1 MEQQI
6 PLEGYQSVPLAQ
18 QAADHILNYIVE
30 NSLEAGAKIP
40 NEFELA
46 ERIGVGR
53 GTVREAIKL
62 LVSRQILEIRR
73 GAGTFVS
80 DRQGVVDD
88 PLGFLFVKEKEKLAR
103 DLLDV
108 RMMLEPEIA
117 MMAAEHATKEQVK
130 ELLAQCDRVE
140 QAILAGEDHMQEDI
154 AFHRMI
160 AACSGNIVVEKLVP
174 VINSSIAVFV
184 DLTNRRLLQ
193 ETIETHREI
202 AKAIEKGDA
211 KGARCAMNMHL
222 IYNWRVIQKLADKEE

>member
-1 MEQQI
+1 MEHQI
-6 PLEGYQSVPLAQ
+6 PLEGYQSVPLAK

-30 NSLEAGAKIP
+30 NGLEAGAKIP

-46 ERIGVGR
+46 QRIGVGR

-62 LVSRQILEIRR
+62 LVSKQILEIRR

-80 DRQGVVDD
+80 ERQGVVDD
-88 PLGFLFVKEKEKLAR
+88 PLGFLFVKEKGKLAR

-117 MMAAEHATKEQVK
+117 MMAAEKATKEQA
-130 ELLAQCDRVE
+130 EALLAQCDRVE
-140 QAILAGEDHMQEDI
+140 QAILAGEDHIQADI

-174 VINSSIAVFV
+174 VINTSIAVFV
-184 DLTNRRLLQ
+184 DITDRRLLQ

-202 AKAIEKGDA
+202 ADAIAAGDA

-222 IYNWRVIQKLADKEE
+222 IYNWRMIQKLSDKKA